1 MRVKTVYDLIQHLSK
16 FPANADL
23 QIVMFTGNEQMEDY
37 LNDSRR
43 SGQQWANI
51 YAEPL
56 RVKQNWN
63 SVTVTL
69 ECQACDL

>member
-1 MRVKTVYDLIQHLSK
+1 MRTVYELIQHLSK

-23 QIVMFTGNEQMEDY
+23 QIVMFVGNEQMEAY
-37 LNDSRR
+37 IEDSRK
-43 SGQQWANI
+43 SGTQWANI

-56 RVKQNWN
+56 RVKQHW
-63 SVTVTL
+63 SSTVVTL

>member
-1 MRVKTVYDLIQHLSK
+1 MKTVYDLIQHLCK

-23 QIVMFTGNEQMEDY
+23 QIVMFADFEQVQDY
-37 LNDSRR
+37 LDDSRK
-43 SGQQWANI
+43 SGQERTTI

-56 RVKQNWN
+56 RVKQPWN
-63 SVTVTL
+63 SVVVTL

>member
-1 MRVKTVYDLIQHLSK
+1 MWTVYELIQHLSK
-16 FPANADL
+16 FPADADL

-37 LNDSRR
+37 LNDSRKA
-43 SGQQWANI
+43 GQQWANI

-56 RVKQNWN
+56 RVKQPWN
-63 SVTVTL
+63 STVVTL